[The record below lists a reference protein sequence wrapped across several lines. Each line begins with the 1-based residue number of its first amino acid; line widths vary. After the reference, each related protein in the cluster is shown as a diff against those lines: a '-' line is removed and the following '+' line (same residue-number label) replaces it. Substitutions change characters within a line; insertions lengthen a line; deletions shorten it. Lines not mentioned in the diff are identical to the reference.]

1 MAINRSLLRGL
12 LVGLCCF
19 SALAQADIHR
29 SHAMA
34 MHGSPKYPAG
44 FQHLDYVNP
53 EAPKGGKLRRHV
65 IGTFDSLNPFVPKGT
80 AAAGIGSLVYDTL
93 TTRAEDEPF
102 TQYGLLAETIE
113 WPEDRSWVRFH
124 LNPKATFSDG
134 EPVQAS
140 DVLWTFNTLI
150 NDGAP
155 FYSFY
160 YSGVDHV
167 TADDEHTVTFHFK
180 PGDNRELALIIGQLP
195 VLPEHVW
202 KTREFTS
209 AGLEK
214 PIGSGP
220 YSVGNVDTGKQITF
234 QRRKDYWAKDLPIMR
249 GRNNFDTVSFDYFL
263 DDTVAL
269 QAFKR
274 GDYDWRFE
282 VSSKNW
288 ATSYKG
294 PAFDQGKLVKEE
306 VPHSN
311 PAGMQGIVYNLRNPL
326 FQNVALR
333 EAMTYALDFEWSNA
347 NLFYGQY
354 NRTRSYFQNSDMAAT
369 GLPSEAEL
377 KLLEP
382 LRDDIPERVFT
393 ESYEP
398 PKSDGSGRPRAN
410 LARAQTLLKKAG
422 YKIREG
428 QLHSPD
434 GTPVSFQIMLHQPA
448 FERILLPFARNL
460 KALGIDAQVVKVD
473 TSQYVERIRNFNFD
487 MVVSS
492 FAQSSSPGNEQLEY
506 WGSDA
511 AEDPSSR
518 NIIGIQNPAVDTLV
532 DAIVTAT
539 TRDQLITACRALD
552 RVLQWNFYV
561 IPNWYADHHRLSYR
575 SRLKHPSLPE
585 YVGIDGA
592 IDTWWDSNAQ

>member
-1 MAINRSLLRGL
+1 MAVNRSLLRGL

-19 SALAQADIHR
+19 SALAQADVHH
-29 SHAMA
+29 SHAIA
-34 MHGSPKYPAG
+34 MHGDPKYPAN

-53 EAPKGGKLRRHV
+53 DAPKGGKLRRHV

-102 TQYGLLAETIE
+102 TQYGLLADTIE

-140 DVLWTFNTLI
+140 DVVWTFNTLI

-167 TADDEHTVTFHFK
+167 TADDARTVTFHFK

-202 KTREFTS
+202 KNRKFTS

-220 YSVGNVDTGKQITF
+220 YAVGNVDTGKRITY

-294 PAFDQGKLVKEE
+294 PAFDKGELVKEE
-306 VPHSN
+306 IPHSN
-311 PAGMQGIVYNLRNPL
+311 PAGM
-326 FQNVALR
+326 
-333 EAMTYALDFEWSNA
+333 
-347 NLFYGQY
+347 
-354 NRTRSYFQNSDMAAT
+354 
-369 GLPSEAEL
+369 
-377 KLLEP
+377 
-382 LRDDIPERVFT
+382 
-393 ESYEP
+393 
-398 PKSDGSGRPRAN
+398 
-410 LARAQTLLKKAG
+410 
-422 YKIREG
+422 
-428 QLHSPD
+428 
-434 GTPVSFQIMLHQPA
+434 
-448 FERILLPFARNL
+448 
-460 KALGIDAQVVKVD
+460 
-473 TSQYVERIRNFNFD
+473 
-487 MVVSS
+487 
-492 FAQSSSPGNEQLEY
+492 
-506 WGSDA
+506 
-511 AEDPSSR
+511 
-518 NIIGIQNPAVDTLV
+518 
-532 DAIVTAT
+532 
-539 TRDQLITACRALD
+539 
-552 RVLQWNFYV
+552 
-561 IPNWYADHHRLSYR
+561 
-575 SRLKHPSLPE
+575 
-585 YVGIDGA
+585 
-592 IDTWWDSNAQ
+592 